1 MLKRYFISLLGSLTA
16 IWISV
21 MLVIILGMTFAISS
35 VIRTFDSSKPATKV
49 EKNSILRI
57 DLSGV
62 IEEKGSLVNIYDIL
76 NEKPQPAVL
85 GDIINAIDAARSDR
99 KISGIYIYCDGAS
112 AGIATRE
119 SIRKAL
125 ADFKKSGKWII
136 SYANVY
142 SQGDYYTASV
152 ADEMYLNP
160 IGEVDL
166 RGLVSGVPFFKGFMD
181 KVGVEMQVVKV
192 GTFKSAVEP
201 FILTHMS
208 EANRLQTQTYLGNI
222 WGKITEEISKSRN
235 VSVENLNQ
243 LADTL
248 GALLPADQ
256 LIEQKIVDGLKYVDQ
271 MEEYLKDKTGKSADD
286 DLNLINVGNYLASD
300 PEVPHTKSEKSKI
313 AVYYACGDIT
323 ESGDEGIA
331 SDKVVPDILSL
342 ANDDDI
348 DAMVLRVNSGGG
360 SAFASEQIW
369 HAIEVFKEKGKS
381 VYVSMGDVAA
391 SGGYYISCGA
401 EKIYAEPMTL
411 TGSIGIFGLIPCAKT
426 LLNEKLGVNMDFV
439 QTNENSAAP
448 NIFEPMTP
456 YQYARM
462 QNMVERGYDLFTRRC
477 AEGRHMSQDSIK
489 AIAEGRVWDGMSAKK
504 IGLVDELGSLN
515 EAIEALAK
523 AKGYNKYQI
532 VNYPSEKD
540 SFLDMLLKLDS
551 QMKFN
556 AIKNELG
563 SYYPIYK
570 RLKELQDLDPVQARM
585 EPIEIN

>member
-21 MLVIILGMTFAISS
+21 MLVMILGMTFAISS
-35 VIRTFDSSKPATKV
+35 VVRTFDSSKPVAKV
-49 EKNSILRI
+49 EKNSILCL

-62 IEEKGSLVNIYDIL
+62 IEEKGSLANIYDVL

-85 GDIINAIDAARSDR
+85 GDIIDAIDAARSDR
-99 KISGIYIYCDGAS
+99 KISGIYINCEGAS

-136 SYANVY
+136 SYANTY

-152 ADEMYLNP
+152 ADEMFLNP

-166 RGLVSGVPFFKGFMD
+166 RGLVSGIPFFKGFMD

-201 FILTHMS
+201 YILTHMS
-208 EANRLQTQTYLGNI
+208 EANRLQTRTFLGNI

-235 VSVENLNQ
+235 VSVESLNH

-248 GALLPADQ
+248 GSLLPAEQ
-256 LIEQKIVDGLKYVDQ
+256 LIEQKIVDGLKYTDQ
-271 MEEYLKDKTGKSADD
+271 MEEYLKDKTGKSVDE
-286 DLNLINVGNYLASD
+286 DLNLINVRDYLASA
-300 PEVPHTKSEKSKI
+300 PEVPHKKSEKNKI

-323 ESGDEGIA
+323 EGGNEGIA
-331 SDKVVPDILSL
+331 SDRVVPDILNL

-426 LLNEKLGVNMDFV
+426 LLNEKLGVNIDFV
-439 QTNENSAAP
+439 ETNENSSAP

-456 YQYARM
+456 FQYARM

-477 AEGRHMSQDSIK
+477 AEGRHISQDSIK
-489 AIAEGRVWDGMSAKK
+489 AVAEGRVWDGMTAQK

-515 EAIEALAK
+515 DAIEALAK
-523 AKGYNKYQI
+523 AKGYKKYQI
-532 VNYPSEKD
+532 VSYPSEKD
-540 SFLDMLLKLDS
+540 NFLDMLLKLNS
-551 QMKFN
+551 QMKLN

-570 RLKELQDLDPVQARM
+570 RLKELQELDPVQARM